1 MPSTSPKGSV
11 LGTMTAND
19 AEDSDPIDELDRA
32 IVYCLDTPDLDPR
45 IRSAFIDAM
54 LDRRNRAT
62 KEHPC
67 P

>member
-1 MPSTSPKGSV
+1 MRPDDPAAV
-11 LGTMTAND
+11 LLDD
-19 AEDSDPIDELDRA
+19 APVDELDRA
-32 IVYCLDTPDLDPR
+32 IVYCLNTPDLDPR

>member
-1 MPSTSPKGSV
+1 MRLDDPAAI
-11 LGTMTAND
+11 LIED
-19 AEDSDPIDELDRA
+19 APVSEIDEA
-32 IVYCLDTPDLDPR
+32 IVLALGSPDLDPR

>member
-1 MPSTSPKGSV
+1 
-11 LGTMTAND
+11 MTASD
-19 AEDSDPIDELDRA
+19 VEDSDPIDELDRA